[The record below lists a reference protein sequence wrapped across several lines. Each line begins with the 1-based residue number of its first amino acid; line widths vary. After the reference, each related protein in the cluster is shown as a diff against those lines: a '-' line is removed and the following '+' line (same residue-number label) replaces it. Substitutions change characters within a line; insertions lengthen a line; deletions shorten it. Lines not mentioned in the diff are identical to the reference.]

1 MNQQPIFETIPKPL
15 TKILEDIKEAKIQL
29 PDFQR
34 GWVWD
39 DEHIKSLLASIAQAF
54 PIGAV
59 LMLEND
65 EKMHFKPRVVEG
77 VSEQEYNPE
86 LLVLDG
92 QQRLTSLFQP
102 LFLASPVETQDER
115 GNKIRRWYY
124 IDMKKALDGSSDT
137 EEAIVSISEER
148 IIRNFRN
155 DVIEDYSS
163 PEKEYE
169 KELFPLNKI
178 FESFEWRE
186 GYTKFWN
193 YREDK
198 TKFFN
203 DFERLII
210 KRFENY
216 EIPQIKLLKGV
227 PKEAV
232 CLVFE
237 KVNTGGVSL
246 NVFELLT
253 ATYAIDDFS
262 LRDDWDKRKDFFKKY
277 RNLVKLESTDFLQA
291 ISLLSTRKKR
301 MDDFKSGKKQ
311 EEAKGISCKR
321 KDILKRTLDEY
332 KEWADQ
338 VTTGF
343 EKVSRLLYNQKFF
356 TSRDIPYKTQLV
368 PLASIFAVLGE
379 KADNDEVRR
388 KILRWFWCGVFGELY
403 GSAIETRFA
412 KDLPEVLEW
421 IEGGEEPTTLSDASF
436 RSSRL
441 LTLRT
446 RNSAA
451 YKGLFA
457 LLMRD
462 GGLDFKTGEP
472 IVDQVYFEDNIDIHH
487 IFPSDW
493 CNKNVEDRAK
503 YDSIVNKT
511 PISAKTNRIIGGN
524 APSIYLE
531 RLQKS
536 YHIDE
541 ERMDAILNSHVIEP
555 SYVRSNDAEGFFKAR
570 TEELIKR
577 VENAMGKEVLRDT
590 IALDLGGT
598 WSI

>member
-1 MNQQPIFETIPKPL
+1 MGQKSTFETVPKPL
-15 TKILEDIKEAKIQL
+15 TEILDDIKKAKTQL

-39 DEHIKSLLASIAQAF
+39 DEHIKSLLASVAQAF

-65 EKMHFKPRVVEG
+65 ENMHFKPRLVEG
-77 VSEQEYNPE
+77 VTEQENNPE

-115 GNKIRRWYY
+115 GNKIKRWYY
-124 IDMKKALDGSSDT
+124 IDMKKALVSSSDMD
-137 EEAIVSISEER
+137 EAIVSLPEER

-155 DVIEDYSS
+155 EIIEDYSS
-163 PEKEYE
+163 PEKGYE

-178 FESFEWRE
+178 FDSFEWRE
-186 GYTKFWN
+186 GYNKFWK

-198 TKFFN
+198 TRFFN
-203 DFERLII
+203 EFEKMII
-210 KRFENY
+210 KRFEQY
-216 EIPQIKLLKGV
+216 KIPQIKLLKGV

-237 KVNTGGVSL
+237 KLNTGGVSL

-253 ATYAIDDFS
+253 ATFAIDDFS
-262 LRDDWDKRKDFFKKY
+262 LRDDWNKRKDCFKKY
-277 RNLVKLESTDFLQA
+277 RNLNKLESTDFLQA
-291 ISLLSTRKKR
+291 LSLLSTRKKR
-301 MDDFKSGKKQ
+301 MDDLKSGKKE
-311 EEAKGISCKR
+311 EEAKGITCKR
-321 KDILKRTLDEY
+321 KDILKLTLDEY

-343 EKVSRLLYNQKFF
+343 KKVSRLLYNQKLF

-368 PLASIFAVLGE
+368 PLASIFAVLKE
-379 KADNDEVRR
+379 KAENDEVRR
-388 KILRWFWCGVFGELY
+388 KLLRWFWCGVLGELY

-421 IEGGEEPTTLSDASF
+421 IEGGKEPTTIADASF

-487 IFPSDW
+487 IFPNVW
-493 CNKNVEDRAK
+493 CNKNVEDQAK

-511 PISAKTNRIIGGN
+511 PISARTNSIIGGN

-541 ERMDAILNSHVIEP
+541 ERMDAILRSHVIEP
-555 SYVRSNDAEGFFKAR
+555 SYVRSNDAEGFFNTRA
-570 TEELIKR
+570 EELIKR
-577 VENAMGKEVLRDT
+577 VENEMGKEVLRDT
-590 IALDLGGT
+590 IAIDQGGT
-598 WSI
+598 